1 MTIVSRVRKRGEDIR
16 DFILAN
22 VPAHPADIV
31 RVTAEHFAITRQ
43 AAHKHISRLVEEQ
56 LLTVEGATKSCRYA
70 LGVFE
75 SWHQTYSLEGLE
87 EDRVWRADIEP
98 RLGALP
104 ENARK
109 IWAYGFTEM
118 LNNAIDHSEGSAV
131 TIDVKKT
138 AVGCRIILLDDGV
151 GIFRKIKNALNLSD
165 EREAALELA
174 KGKLTTD
181 PKRHSGQ
188 GIFFTSRIF
197 NDYSLLSGGTYFNHE
212 LGAPHDWID
221 DIPQTVGTAV
231 FMELKNHTSRS
242 LRKLFDE
249 FSSDD
254 GDFRFNKTS
263 VPVRLVKYG
272 DEQLVSRSQAK
283 RLMTHVDKFERVV
296 LDFKGVATVGQA
308 FADEIFRVFA
318 RANPTIELVAIHA
331 TSDVK
336 RMIARA
342 QSEP

>member
-1 MTIVSRVRKRGEDIR
+1 MGRVRKRGEDIR
-16 DFILAN
+16 NFILAQ
-22 VPAHPADIV
+22 VTAHPSDIV
-31 RVTAEHFAITRQ
+31 RVTAEEFAITRQ
-43 AAHKHISRLVEEQ
+43 AAHKHVGRLVEEQ
-56 LLTVEGATKSCRYA
+56 FLTMEGATKSRRYA

-75 SWHQTYSLEGLE
+75 SWQKEYALTGLE
-87 EDRVWRADIEP
+87 EDRVWREDIEP
-98 RLGALP
+98 RLGTLP

-118 LNNAIDHSEGSAV
+118 LNNAIDHSQGTSV
-131 TIDVKKT
+131 LVDVEKT
-138 AVGCRIILLDDGV
+138 ALGCKVVLVDDGI
-151 GIFRKIKNALNLSD
+151 GIFRKIKEALKLSD

-197 NDYSLLSGGTYFNHE
+197 NDYSILSGGTFFKHE
-212 LGAPHDWID
+212 LGKPHNWID
-221 DIPQTVGTAV
+221 EIPPSVGTAV

-242 LRKLFDE
+242 LKKLFDE

-254 GDFRFNKTS
+254 GEFRFNKTS
-263 VPVRLVKYG
+263 VPVRLATHG

-283 RLMTHVDKFERVV
+283 RLLARVDKFERVL
-296 LDFKGVATVGQA
+296 LDFKGVSTIGQA

-318 RANPTIELVAIHA
+318 RANPTIEVIPIHA
-331 TSDVK
+331 NSDVK

-342 QSEP
+342 QSHDA